1 MITRDDLVSLSEPKE
16 GLAVSFYLPTQRA
29 GKPTRENPIRMK
41 NRIKE
46 VRAQLDSRGWD
57 DRDIDG
63 LIAPALTLL
72 EDYEFWQHQLDG
84 LAMFMAE
91 GEEHRLQVERDLP
104 DLSVVGKRYHLK
116 PLIPL
121 LNQQDS
127 YYVLA
132 ASLGKTRL
140 FEVDR
145 GGAKEIDLPEDTP
158 RSLAQSLRF
167 TDDDPDPTVR
177 HQLSSRGQSREHEAA
192 SHGSGPEQPDRKAEI
207 LTFFRM
213 LDNGVREVIAGT
225 EKPLM
230 FMGVEY
236 LHPIYEEANHYPH
249 LFEGE
254 WVRGNPDQWGP
265 DEIQKHSWDAVAER
279 FEQPRKNA
287 EAHYHELAGTGST
300 GDELEEVIVAGIDGR
315 VDTLFVALDR
325 QRLGAFDAQARAIS
339 EIGSD
344 GDAAGVGEFE
354 DLLDRAA
361 VEALRTGAAVF
372 PLPFEEMPSESEL
385 AAIYRY

>member
-1 MITRDDLVSLSEPKE
+1 MVTREDLVSLSEPK

-41 NRIKE
+41 NRIAE
-46 VRAQLDSRGWD
+46 VRQQLDSRGWD

-63 LIAPALTLL
+63 LLAPALTLL

-84 LAMFMAE
+84 LALFMAE

-104 DLSVVGKRYHLK
+104 DLSVVGQRYHLK
-116 PLIPL
+116 PLMPL
-121 LNQQDS
+121 LNEQDTF
-127 YYVLA
+127 YVLA

-145 GGAKEIDLPEDTP
+145 QSAREVDLPEDTP

-167 TDDDPDPTVR
+167 SDDDPDPTVR
-177 HQLSSRGQSREHEAA
+177 WHTVGRSESHELDAMY
-192 SHGSGPEQPDRKAEI
+192 HGSGPEQPDRKMDI

-213 LDNGVREVIAGT
+213 LDNGVRKVAAGS

-230 FMGVEY
+230 FMGVDY
-236 LHPIYEEANHYPH
+236 LHSIYEEANHYPH
-249 LFEGE
+249 MMDGE
-254 WVRGNPDQWGP
+254 RVKGNPDQWSAE
-265 DEIQKHSWDAVAER
+265 DIRKHSWEAVRER
-279 FEQPRKNA
+279 FEQPRRDA
-287 EAHYHELAGTGST
+287 EARYRELAGTGST
-300 GDELEEVIVAGIDGR
+300 GDELEEVIRAGCDGR
-315 VDTLFVALDR
+315 IDTLFVALDR
-325 QRLGAFDAQARAIS
+325 QYWGTFDEESRTVA
-339 EIGSD
+339 D
-344 GDAAGVGEFE
+344 GEAGQEAE

-361 VEALRTGAAVF
+361 VEALRTNAKVF
-372 PLPFEEMPSESEL
+372 PVATEEMPSDSEV